1 MNEFMSSQSAMQCS
15 VVDMQRDPAFV
26 LATNQ
31 MEIMVENRTPGRQ
44 QENDINIG
52 TIELELDYF

>member
-1 MNEFMSSQSAMQCS
+1 MDAFMSSQSAMQCS
-15 VVDMQRDPAFV
+15 VVDMQRDPDFI

-31 MEIMVENRTPGRQ
+31 MEIMVENKTPGRER
-44 QENDINIG
+44 ENDINIG

>member
-1 MNEFMSSQSAMQCS
+1 MSSQSAMQCS
-15 VVDMQRDPAFV
+15 VVDMQRDPDFI

-31 MEIMVENRTPGRQ
+31 MEIMVENKTPGRER
-44 QENDINIG
+44 ENDINIG